1 MNRSYSLFSRVEL
14 VFWNL
19 LIQVLSQSQVARS
32 FLRRSV
38 RIASYTEAAALVLLL
53 SVSGVVGLISG
64 YLFYILPSSLR

>member
-32 FLRRSV
+32 FLRRTV
-38 RIASYTEAAALVLLL
+38 RIANYTEAAALVLLL

-64 YLFYILPSSLR
+64 YLFYIVTSSLR